1 MDLAQVWSDVTGN
14 NPAQF
19 SDLEVVFSNVVRA
32 ILALAGIVLF
42 ITLLIGGFKFI
53 TSGGDPKAIDAAK
66 KTLTFAIAGM
76 VLVASAFLIL
86 RFINVFTGVDVV
98 NFRVFQP

>member
-1 MDLAQVWSDVTGN
+1 MDLAQSWSDISGN

-19 SDLEVVFSNVVRA
+19 SDLEVVFSNIVQA

-53 TSGGDPKAIDAAK
+53 TSGGDPKAIDSAR

-76 VLVASAFLIL
+76 VLIAAAYLIL
-86 RFINVFTGVDVV
+86 RFINVFTGVDVI